1 MLKIVRMCALRAIE
15 EVFLLILFGF
25 GVRGVDVWVGD
36 LGRATERAGVEAVP
50 SGDDGGEGGDAE
62 DVAVGRVV
70 SL

>member
-25 GVRGVDVWVGD
+25 GVRGVGVWVGD